1 MAEKGDTEQ
10 AGQDEPGK
18 TEELSIEERLGK
30 LEKSNNEYKAA
41 LDEAK
46 KESAGKDR
54 RITEQNNT
62 IKELQKTTLSKDE
75 LLVLREKELA
85 DKEAAIE
92 AKNAT
97 DRQELE
103 MLRLKMLKQETLG
116 KLNVPPLLWE
126 FIDGTTADEIE
137 TKARKLI
144 NVVSKE
150 QVLKDNARKVTG
162 IPRTGTVS
170 KHDSL
175 SVQDIRE
182 MDSRAA
188 TDAISRMSKED
199 REKLFNES
207 LE

>member
-1 MAEKGDTEQ
+1 MADKTDTAQ
-10 AGQDEPGK
+10 AGPDETGK
-18 TEELSIEERLGK
+18 TEELSIEDRLGK
-30 LEKSNNEYKAA
+30 LEKVNLEYKAA

-75 LLVLREKELA
+75 LLSLREKELA
-85 DKEAAIE
+85 DKEVAIE
-92 AKNAT
+92 AKNAAE
-97 DRQELE
+97 RQELE

-126 FIDGTTADEIE
+126 FIEGTTADEIE
-137 TKARKLI
+137 TRARKLI